1 MVNTR
6 RVKERLMR
14 GVYVGVGSFAAST
27 AEGLI
32 EENLGTGDVAT
43 SLAQAGLGLGLSV
56 GADTVFSSPSSLPN
70 DAVEFAGYGMQGAGF
85 SNLGRSFQTGQSL
98 GQTVRVTTEG
108 SSGNSSGGSDR
119 AQAGQF
125 SLDV

>member
-1 MVNTR
+1 
-6 RVKERLMR
+6 MR